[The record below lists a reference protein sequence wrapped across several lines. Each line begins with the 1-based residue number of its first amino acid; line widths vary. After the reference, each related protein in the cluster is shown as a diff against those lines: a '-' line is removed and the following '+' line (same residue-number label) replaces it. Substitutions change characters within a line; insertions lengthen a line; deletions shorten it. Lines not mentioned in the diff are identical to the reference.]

1 MAKLNIVLY
10 EPEIPQNTGNIARLC
25 ACTGASLYLVGK
37 LGFALTDKYTK
48 RAGLD
53 YWDSVDVQKINT
65 MEELF
70 EANPNAT
77 FYYLTTKSKKL
88 YTDIKFKDG
97 DFLVFG
103 KETKGLPEELLM
115 QNEETCLRIPMFSE
129 ARSLNLG
136 NSAAIALYEALRQTD
151 YEGLLEE
158 GELHEHKWSEL
169 K

>member
-1 MAKLNIVLY
+1 MPKINVVLY

-37 LGFALTDKYTK
+37 LGFSLSSKYTK

-53 YWDSVDVQKINT
+53 YWDSVDIHKVES

-70 EANPNAT
+70 KAHPDGR

-88 YTDIKFKDG
+88 YTDVKFTDG

-103 KETKGLPEELLM
+103 PETRGLPPEYVTKDTAITL
-115 QNEETCLRIPMFSE
+115 PMK
-129 ARSLNLG
+129 AGQRSLNLS
-136 NSAAIALYEALRQTD
+136 NSVAITVYEVIRQI
-151 YEGLLEE
+151 GI
-158 GELHEHKWSEL
+158 
-169 K
+169 